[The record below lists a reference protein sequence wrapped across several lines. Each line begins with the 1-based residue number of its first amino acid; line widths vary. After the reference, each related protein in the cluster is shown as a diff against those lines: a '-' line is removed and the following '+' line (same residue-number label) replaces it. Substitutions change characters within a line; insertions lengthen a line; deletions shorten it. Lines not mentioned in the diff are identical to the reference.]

1 MQPSNPIFDDLARV
15 ASGALSAVGGAREE
29 VEARI
34 KEQFQRWLGDMD
46 LVTREE
52 FDVVRDMAQKARQE
66 NDVLAARIATLEAAL
81 KTPAKKAAP
90 KPSKSAD

>member
-1 MQPSNPIFDDLARV
+1 MQPINPIFDDLARV